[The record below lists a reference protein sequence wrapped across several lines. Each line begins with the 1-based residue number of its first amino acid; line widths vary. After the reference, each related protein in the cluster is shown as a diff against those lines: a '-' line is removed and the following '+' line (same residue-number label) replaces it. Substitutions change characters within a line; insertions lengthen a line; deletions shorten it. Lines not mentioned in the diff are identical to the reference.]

1 MTTINLQSET
11 LIECMIKRAGG
22 TDVPFGFSARK
33 KVIYRFRPVD
43 ATDPESPH
51 VADVTNDEH
60 YERLISIAEAYRP
73 YNQDTYE
80 EPATL
85 IPSSD
90 PDNTYDPTD
99 YYDLLSVDLNTVSND
114 WLANFSKEVLKISPT
129 SKAKLADYAQN
140 TYELTLDTKS
150 MTANEMIRSI
160 AVERKKEER
169 NASEAAEKGQVQGN
183 E

>member
-1 MTTINLQSET
+1 MTTINLQSEN

-22 TDVPFGFSARK
+22 TDVPFGFSNRK
-33 KVIYRFRPVD
+33 KTVYRFRPID
-43 ATDPESPH
+43 STDPESPH

-60 YERLISIAEAYRP
+60 YERFISIAEAYRP
-73 YNQDTYE
+73 YSQDEYE

-90 PDNTYDPTD
+90 PQNNYDPSD
-99 YYDLLSVDLNTVSND
+99 YNDLLSVDLNTVSND
-114 WLANFSKEVLKISPT
+114 WLANFSKLVLKISPT
-129 SKAKLADYAQN
+129 SKAKLAEYAST
-140 TYELTLDTKS
+140 TYELTLDTKT

-160 AVERKKEER
+160 AIERKKEER
-169 NASEAAEKGQVQGN
+169 NADEAAKG